1 MYALLI
7 LEQNSSHCITVLLTS
22 TGYFCFLPAMKRFTM
37 LSVLCINSLTW
48 LRTVTQ
54 CDCCRIQLPCLSGD
68 WNHEGTQFRTRTKRF
83 FRVDANNFKVPLQTF
98 CRGCWISSQRRL
110 TRQHSR
116 AGSQTREWVAV
127 KVSSALVWREALVWA
142 SCEGGRPSSTNSERG
157 AALSIPA
164 SVSTAEYYRATRTF
178 QISLKGPL
186 IAPSCPY
193 FTQVYIML

>member
-7 LEQNSSHCITVLLTS
+7 LEQNSSHCITVLPTS
-22 TGYFCFLPAMKRFTM
+22 TGYFPFLPAMKRFTM

-54 CDCCRIQLPCLSGD
+54 YDCCRIQLPCLSGD

-110 TRQHSR
+110 TRQCSR

-127 KVSSALVWREALVWA
+127 KTSSALVRREAPVWGRQALVWGRQA
-142 SCEGGRPSSTNSERG
+142 KQYKLREG
-157 AALSIPA
+157 
-164 SVSTAEYYRATRTF
+164 
-178 QISLKGPL
+178 
-186 IAPSCPY
+186 SCP
-193 FTQVYIML
+193 FHSRFNLHSRILQSNKDVPNFIQRLINCT